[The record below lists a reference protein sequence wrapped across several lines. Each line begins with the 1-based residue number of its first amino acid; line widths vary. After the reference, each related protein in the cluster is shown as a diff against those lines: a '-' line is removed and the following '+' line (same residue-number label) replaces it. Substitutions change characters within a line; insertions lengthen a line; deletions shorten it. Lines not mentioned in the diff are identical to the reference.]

1 MDVPKNPFQVDLA
14 TLRRQISGSDLDSSI
29 KSESM
34 SAVQTPTSKKR
45 QNIYANVKT
54 SPSKSSITSGDS
66 ARSGS
71 NSDRSDKTDRNH
83 KRSSAKN
90 KRKKS
95 EIENAKSEVDSPVT
109 VDDGDVTDRDKLHNV
124 TCLLLPPIPAGT
136 QKTLTQTDSFTPAP
150 PTAQQVR
157 RDSLLGSLP
166 PLEPVPIAGDITGDI
181 NYVLGQYIFTS
192 YKNITKVKVC
202 KNAMPVDSILNFNI
216 CR

>member
-1 MDVPKNPFQVDLA
+1 MFQVDLA

-29 KSESM
+29 RSESM
-34 SAVQTPTSKKR
+34 AAVQTPLSKKR

-83 KRSSAKN
+83 KRTSAKN
-90 KRKKS
+90 KRKTS
-95 EIENAKSEVDSPVT
+95 EIENAKSEVDSAVM
-109 VDDGDVTDRDKLHNV
+109 VHDGDITDRDELHNV
-124 TCLLLPPIPAGT
+124 TCLSLPPVPAGA

-150 PTAQQVR
+150 PTAEQVR

-166 PLEPVPIAGDITGDI
+166 PLEPVAIAGDITADI
-181 NYVLGQYIFTS
+181 NDVLGQYNVNRKT
-192 YKNITKVKVC
+192 V
-202 KNAMPVDSILNFNI
+202 L
-216 CR
+216 